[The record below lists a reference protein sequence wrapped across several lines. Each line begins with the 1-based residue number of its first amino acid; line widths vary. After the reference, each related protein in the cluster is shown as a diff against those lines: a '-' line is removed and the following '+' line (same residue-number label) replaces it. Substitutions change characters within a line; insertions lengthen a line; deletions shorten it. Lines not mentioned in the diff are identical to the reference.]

1 MKRID
6 ALRAKNDFPVFS
18 VESGEFASY
27 GRILRG
33 FKVAS
38 LIRRAEESTEIPAAG
53 NVYVAS
59 FAPFEDLPE
68 VGMLQRT
75 CFGGMPVQAGYC
87 NGRNSTFNGFEYHKT
102 PEVNVAVS
110 DFCLALGHCWD
121 ISDGLTYDVRMAKV
135 FLVPRGTV
143 LEMFGTT
150 LHLSPLRTE
159 EDGFRD
165 IVILPRGTN
174 TPLSEEERES
184 AAAAHVAGDPEARL
198 LLQKNK
204 WVISHP
210 EREPLIRQGAC
221 PGVIGPNVE
230 LRF

>member
-38 LIRRAEESTEIPAAG
+38 LIRRAKESTEIPAAG

-68 VGMLQRT
+68 TGMMQRT

-110 DFCLALGHCWD
+110 DFCLALGHSWD
-121 ISDGLTYDVRMAKV
+121 ISDGLAYDVRMAKV
-135 FLVPRGTV
+135 FFVPRGTV

-184 AAAAHVAGDPEARL
+184 AAAAYAAGDPEARL

-210 EREPLIRQGAC
+210 DREPLIRQGAC